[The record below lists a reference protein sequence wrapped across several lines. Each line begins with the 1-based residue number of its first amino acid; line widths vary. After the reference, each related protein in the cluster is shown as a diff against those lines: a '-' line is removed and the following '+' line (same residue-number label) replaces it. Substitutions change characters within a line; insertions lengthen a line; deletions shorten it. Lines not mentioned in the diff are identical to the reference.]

1 MMQPIFLLF
10 KIIFLLS
17 LSFPLFGLDRNA
29 LLEKAAHVIK
39 SNAIATDYTGKKQVY
54 DRYLEIKEQVKSDFI
69 SGNRHADIDLYLL
82 LDGLIDDN
90 IQSLQA
96 LLALANDHMMEKEL
110 VSSFSYEDAQKLAFA
125 LKQNKS
131 AFQSEF
137 LLQTADPKK
146 NCTYIVNGHELKQL
160 KSFRAPSEIPIY
172 VGSYCDDGTFEVKK
186 VQSES
191 MQRQDVIVFSDH
203 KKIFF
208 DAKNPAQVHIPN
220 PRQASQMQK
229 SSPRTSWADDRDV
242 DGKNGVE
249 FGLQWRK
256 FYGSLSSDNMNNSH
270 LNSGAFLIP
279 YTKLYHENIF
289 LEIDL
294 SPVDQQYTTLH
305 KSLNQEENKRT
316 QTQTGFFLRSGFGF
330 DLDLPKHADW
340 IDWNLEALAMM
351 SLIKI
356 TGPAPNT
363 EIGFGAQL
371 GVGPSFGISPRIK
384 ITSQINLGQD
394 FGRIQGTSL
403 GAQLGFNYSL

>member
-1 MMQPIFLLF
+1 MTRSVFSFLNIILLF
-10 KIIFLLS
+10 CIAS
-17 LSFPLFGLDRNA
+17 PSFALDRNS
-29 LLEKAAHVIK
+29 LLKMAAEVVK
-39 SNAIATDYTGKKQVY
+39 SNAIATDYTRKKQVY

-69 SGNRHADIDLYLL
+69 SGSKNADIDVYLL

-96 LLALANDHMMEKEL
+96 LLAVTDDHLMEKEL
-110 VSSFSYEDAQKLAFA
+110 ASSFSYEDAQKLAFA

-137 LLQTADPKK
+137 ILQSSDTKE
-146 NCTYIVNGHELKQL
+146 NCTYIVNGHHLKNV
-160 KSFRAPSEIPIY
+160 KAFRAPSETPLY
-172 VGSYCDDGTFEVKK
+172 VGSYCDDNTFEIKK

-191 MQRQDVIVFSDH
+191 LQKQIVIVFSDH

-208 DAKNPAQVHIPN
+208 DAKNTAQVHIPN
-220 PRQASQMQK
+220 PGKANQMQK
-229 SSPRTSWADDRDV
+229 PSSHTSWTDEIDGN
-242 DGKNGVE
+242 GKNEIE

-256 FYGSLSSDNMNNSH
+256 FYGSLASDNMNNSH
-270 LNSGAFLIP
+270 LNSGVFLIP
-279 YTKLYHENIF
+279 YMKLYHENIF
-289 LEIDL
+289 LEMDL

-305 KSLNQEENKRT
+305 KSLNQEESKRT

-330 DLDLPKHADW
+330 DLDLPKHAHW

-356 TGPAPNT
+356 TGPVPNT

-371 GVGPSFGISPRIK
+371 GFGPSFGISPRIK